1 MKNLKTSILALLVLG
16 GASHLTA
23 QGGFDSPYVPVS
35 MDQTEEAV
43 FPESLVGLGIK
54 SGAASIAIAVDDK
67 GQLTDY
73 LVTGYTHPEF
83 ARSAVAAL
91 KKWKFQPAQIH
102 GYARNSESELT
113 FKFQVEGVVV
123 VSISALNGSE
133 IIEYKLAPLSRA
145 YTACTLA
152 ELDRIPTP
160 SKIVNP
166 IYPKQVARSSRG
178 GRVSVKFYIDEEGNV
193 RMPSVSREQIE
204 ENEELAAI
212 AVGAVS
218 QWKFDPPLQ
227 KGRPVLVRAEQVFNF
242 NPPTP
247 TPSS

>member
-1 MKNLKTSILALLVLG
+1 MKNVKSSLLALLVLG

-23 QGGFDSPYVPVS
+23 QGGFNSPYVPVS

-43 FPESLVGLGIK
+43 FPQSLVGLGIR

-73 LVTGYTHPEF
+73 LVTAYSHPAF
-83 ARSAVAAL
+83 AESAVAAL
-91 KKWKFQPAQIH
+91 KKWKFEPAQIH
-102 GYARNSESELT
+102 GYARNSKADLT

-123 VSISALNGSE
+123 VSVSALSGAE
-133 IIEYKLAPLSRA
+133 IIEYKLAPLSQA
-145 YTACTLA
+145 YAACTLA

-160 SKIVNP
+160 NKIVNP
-166 IYPKQVARSSRG
+166 VYPPQVARSSRG
-178 GRVSVKFYIDEEGNV
+178 GRVSVQFYIDEQGHV
-193 RMPSVSREQIE
+193 RMPSVSSAQVE

-218 QWKFDPPLQ
+218 QWQFDPPLRR
-227 KGRPVLVRAEQVFNF
+227 GRPVLVRAEQVFTF
-242 NPPTP
+242 DPPAP
-247 TPSS
+247 